1 MPLKICVICCH
12 EFGPA
17 ETVACL
23 EERELPALGPA
34 QALVGV
40 KAAPINPADINYLEG
55 KYGIRP
61 DLPAIPG
68 NESAG
73 IVIRAGEAVKS
84 LKIDDQVIAP
94 GRIGS
99 WCEAYVA
106 DTEKLIII
114 PKEIPPEQA
123 AFLSV
128 NAPTAWALLESF
140 VNLSPGDWVVQ
151 NAANS
156 TVGRFIIQIAKA
168 RGLKTLNVVRR
179 AELIEELK
187 TLGADIVVTDE
198 TPVSKKVQELTAG
211 AEIRLGVN
219 AVGGESARE
228 LAKSLGRHGTLVTI
242 GAMGREPLQV
252 PNALLIFKDIRF
264 RGLWINEWFQA
275 ADRATIERMY
285 GELISLMSS
294 GKLKAPVEK
303 VYELSSYREAIQ
315 DASRGGR
322 RGKIMFKMDA
332 S

>member
-1 MPLKICVICCH
+1 MKTKVICCH

-23 EERELPALGPA
+23 EERELPLLNSSEV
-34 QALVGV
+34 LVAV
-40 KAAPINPADINYLEG
+40 KAAPLNPADINYLEG

-61 DLPAIPG
+61 ELPAVPG

-73 IVIRAGEAVKS
+73 VAVRTGDAVKNI
-84 LKIDDQVIAP
+84 KPGDQVIAP

-99 WCEAYVA
+99 WCEAFVA
-106 DTEKLIII
+106 DAGKLVTV

-123 AFLSV
+123 CFLSV
-128 NAPTAWALLESF
+128 NAPTAWVLLENF
-140 VNLSPGDWVVQ
+140 VKLSPGDWIIQ

-168 RGLKTLNVVRR
+168 RGLKTINVVRR
-179 AELIEELK
+179 AELIGELK
-187 TLGADIVVTDE
+187 ELGADIVVTDE
-198 TPVSKKVQELTAG
+198 TPISKKAQELTGGAG
-211 AEIRLGVN
+211 IQLGVN

-228 LAKSLGRHGTLVTI
+228 LAKSLARHGTLVTI

-275 ADRATIERMY
+275 AGRSMIERMY
-285 GELISLMSS
+285 GELIPLMRA
-294 GKLKAPVEK
+294 GHLKAPVERT
-303 VYELSSYREAIQ
+303 YPLSSYREALQ
-315 DASRGGR
+315 DAARGAR
-322 RGKIMFKMDA
+322 RGKILFVVNG
-332 S
+332 